1 MYLKILTYDR
11 KEVKTMDKL
20 DYLILEELLKDA
32 QTPFSRIAKKSG
44 CSPFTVGKRY
54 EKMKKEGVIA
64 RCVASIDLSKLGYQ
78 GKALLMI
85 TNSPSKGKSVTIAA
99 LKKMRNIIVV
109 TEILGAFDILAI
121 APVTDLNS
129 IKTLVNDVK
138 KLESVQHVEITFIDD
153 TILPV
158 NSNFSKL
165 FRKKSHELATV

>member
-1 MYLKILTYDR
+1 MKTSTYNL
-11 KEVKTMDKL
+11 KEVAIMDKL

-32 QTPFSRIAKKSG
+32 QTPFVRIAKKSG

-54 EKMKKEGVIA
+54 EKMKKEGIIA
-64 RCVASIDLSKLGYQ
+64 KCVVSIDLSKLGYQ

-129 IKTLVNDVK
+129 IRTLVNKVK
-138 KLESVQHVEITFIDD
+138 KVNSVQRVEVTFIDD
-153 TILPV
+153 TALPV

-165 FRKKSHELATV
+165 FRQKSHELATV

>member
-1 MYLKILTYDR
+1 MTYDR

-78 GKALLMI
+78 GKVLLMI

>member
-1 MYLKILTYDR
+1 
-11 KEVKTMDKL
+11 
-20 DYLILEELLKDA
+20 
-32 QTPFSRIAKKSG
+32 
-44 CSPFTVGKRY
+44 
-54 EKMKKEGVIA
+54 
-64 RCVASIDLSKLGYQ
+64 
-78 GKALLMI
+78 MI

>member
-1 MYLKILTYDR
+1 MKILTYDR

>member
-1 MYLKILTYDR
+1 LKILTCDL
-11 KEVKTMDKL
+11 KEAKTMDKL

-54 EKMKKEGVIA
+54 EKMKKEGIIA

-85 TNSPSKGKSVTIAA
+85 TNSPSKGKSVTITA

-129 IKTLVNDVK
+129 IRTLVNDVK
-138 KLESVQHVEITFIDD
+138 KLESVQHVEVTFIDD

>member
-1 MYLKILTYDR
+1 LKILTYDR